1 MVGPTHH
8 QRLRGAERLK
18 TLKPNLRERIVV
30 KAPSV
35 TDSFGEDSTTYDIVT
50 GGSALPAQVLSSG
63 GLSTLEAIEAG
74 RPVGKETVT
83 FIVRDDLVILGEY
96 QITWRG
102 FTWQVQGLPSPLGPR
117 LRYQIFK
124 AIRTDA

>member
-1 MVGPTHH
+1 M
-8 QRLRGAERLK
+8 K
-18 TLKPNLRERIVV
+18 TPNPNLRERIVV

-35 TDSFGEDSTTYDIVT
+35 TDSFGEDTTTYATVE
-50 GGSALPAQVLSSG
+50 GGAALPAQMVSVGTISS
-63 GLSTLEAIEAG
+63 LESIEAG
-74 RPVGKETVT
+74 RPVGKEIVT

-102 FTWQVQGLPSPLGPR
+102 FTWEVQGLPSPTGPR
-117 LRYQIFK
+117 LRYQTFK